1 MLSVKVQVPEVLMVG
16 DMSKQVTFA
25 TVVALNRAAYVG
37 AEATKDEMRK
47 VFSSPTNWVIGGVRY
62 VKARKDRLYSQVD
75 FDFWGNKQQ
84 VTVEQVMKAEVYG
97 GQRSAKRF
105 ESALRYA
112 GVLPAGQYVV
122 PGEAAKLDTN
132 GNMQAGQIVQ
142 ILAWF
147 QSFQEQ
153 GYKANMTDKTK
164 RRLGK
169 DNKRTGA
176 KGFQYV
182 LIRRD
187 NRSGLHPGIYQK
199 ITFAL
204 GSSLKPVMIFV
215 ASADYRQRLDF
226 YGIAAK
232 AAGQEFGRAFPIALD
247 EAIRT
252 ARPGPS

>member
-1 MLSVKVQVPEVLMVG
+1 MLSVKVQFPQMPALAGME
-16 DMSKQVTFA
+16 KQVQFA
-25 TVVALNRAAYVG
+25 TVVALNRAAYAG

-47 VFSSPTNWVIGGVRY
+47 VFNSPTSWVLGGVRY

-97 GQRSAKRF
+97 GQRAAKRF

-122 PGEAAKLDTN
+122 PGEAAKLDAN

-142 ILAWF
+142 IIAWF
-147 QSFQEQ
+147 KGFQEQ

-182 LIRRD
+182 LIRRG

-199 ITFAL
+199 FTFAL

-215 ASADYRQRLDF
+215 ASANYRKRLDF

-232 AAGQEFGRAFPIALD
+232 AAGQELERAFPVALD